1 MKNDL
6 TDRQKEI
13 LIFVSQY
20 IGNNGY
26 APSVREIASHF
37 GFNSPSGAKK
47 HLDTLYKKGYLN
59 MSSNVSRGIS
69 LRTDSGFDRE
79 TETRIESAINVPVVG
94 RVAAGLPILAEEN
107 LEGSIVIDSVF
118 VRTTDDCYALKVKG
132 ESMINAGIYEGDI
145 VVVSPKKPVH
155 NYDIVV
161 AMVDGDATVK
171 RYLKK
176 DGKTTLVPEN
186 DAFPV
191 IEIKPTSDFS
201 IAGKVVGV
209 LRWYN

>member
-1 MKNDL
+1 MS
-6 TDRQKEI
+6 RSISIKEE
-13 LIFVSQY
+13 
-20 IGNNGY
+20 
-26 APSVREIASHF
+26 A
-37 GFNSPSGAKK
+37 
-47 HLDTLYKKGYLN
+47 
-59 MSSNVSRGIS
+59 
-69 LRTDSGFDRE
+69 GFDQE
-79 TETRIESAINVPVVG
+79 IQSKIDSAVNIPVVG
-94 RVAAGLPILAEEN
+94 RVAAGLPILAEQN

-132 ESMINAGIYEGDI
+132 ESMVNAGIYEGDI

-161 AMVDGDATVK
+161 AMVDGEATVK
-171 RYLKK
+171 RFLKK

-186 DAFPV
+186 DAYPV